1 VAAVITIS
9 LFEPH
14 SIYAI
19 RLARQGKLLTH
30 HVDHSVLT
38 LMSLDSI
45 IEEEYTAVSPEMPL
59 GQLVHV
65 ISQSRADFIP
75 VVNPAN
81 HLLGEIDVTQMRHV
95 MFRTELYGRFTAS
108 DVMTPISATL
118 TMGDPMTEVMEKFET
133 VNASNLPVVDVDG
146 TLKGYISR
154 ARTFNMYRKIVADYS
169 AE

>member
-1 VAAVITIS
+1 
-9 LFEPH
+9 
-14 SIYAI
+14 
-19 RLARQGKLLTH
+19 
-30 HVDHSVLT
+30 
-38 LMSLDSI
+38 M
-45 IEEEYTAVSPEMPL
+45 
-59 GQLVHV
+59 
-65 ISQSRADFIP
+65 
-75 VVNPAN
+75 VNPAN
-81 HLLGEIDVTQMRHV
+81 QLLGEIDVTQMRHV

-108 DVMTPISATL
+108 DVMTPIAATL